1 VSVYRDITV
10 FIWASCVVNAAL
22 AGPLDPPVG
31 PIESTGK
38 TLTQIEPRIAI
49 NSTNTPGDDNATFVI
64 RSSGSYYLTGN
75 VPPTIFTPIEIAPTA
90 RDVTIDMMGFSIRVQ
105 PGSTGILAEN
115 NPTGIVVVRNG
126 VLRLDIGF
134 GGTAIDLTLVGSAVI
149 EDVRVERLQS
159 GLLVGDNASIR
170 RCDVVDILGNN
181 AVGIQT
187 GFGSTVENCRVR
199 DVTGAGDSVG
209 IRVGGSSVVRDCI
222 VTCSDLGEVGI
233 DAGTGGIVERNVIRC
248 DNDATAFRGIVSAG
262 ASIIRGN
269 LITAV
274 AAASATG
281 VSSASVNTI
290 QNNTFSACDTGVALG
305 TSVDCLVTGNHFR
318 LSSTAVQA
326 TSPALNIIG
335 PTITSG
341 GAAASNNPH
350 ANYVQ

>member
-1 VSVYRDITV
+1 MSVYRIIV
-10 FIWASCVVNAAL
+10 AFISASCVVGAASG
-22 AGPLDPPVG
+22 GPLDPPVG

-64 RSSGSYYLTGN
+64 RASGSYYLTGI
-75 VPPTIFTPIEIAPTA
+75 VPPTFSTAIEIAPTA

-105 PGSTGILAEN
+105 PNTTGIRAES
-115 NPTGIVVVRNG
+115 NPLGTVVIRNG
-126 VLRLDIGF
+126 VFRIDIGF
-134 GGTAIDLTLVGSAVI
+134 GGTAVDLTQIGSSVI

-159 GLLVGDNASIR
+159 GLLVGDNASLR
-170 RCDVVDILGNN
+170 RCDIVDISGFN

-187 GFGSTVENCRVR
+187 GLGSTVENCRVR
-199 DVTGAGDSVG
+199 DVAGAGDSVG
-209 IRVGGSSVVRDCI
+209 IRVGGSSVVRDCV
-222 VTCSDLGEVGI
+222 VTCADLGEIGI
-233 DAGTGGIVERNVIRC
+233 DAGSGSIVERNVIRC
-248 DNDATAFRGIVSAG
+248 ENDATSFTGILTAG

-269 LITAV
+269 LITAI

-281 VSSASVNTI
+281 ISSSSISTI

-318 LSSTAVQA
+318 LSTTAVQA
-326 TSPALNIIG
+326 TSPASNIIG